1 MKILNPSFFNAVSRS
16 QFRPPFFSSFPF
28 PRRLRA
34 VMGTSPYRIFKQINQ
49 LAVCAA
55 LSLSVAAGRSGLNP
69 RKRGVGRC
77 AASVLLASTYSC
89 VQWGQHVAP
98 SSTKRSLLRRFGAGH
113 TAPSEFAVCRS
124 VFRHTEL
131 QPRTKPHVHHIHRV
145 QSYSRD
151 LNQNKPRQG
160 KPDRLQSQ
168 RAHSFEISKRGYV
181 NLLEFSPPG
190 RRMPS
195 AMIRA

>member
-1 MKILNPSFFNAVSRS
+1 MLRS
-16 QFRPPFFSSFPF
+16 VWAWQLGGVAWIRGSEGLGDVQPACFWRALTRAHNGVNTWPPPA
-28 PRRLRA
+28 RRA
-34 VMGTSPYRIFKQINQ
+34 
-49 LAVCAA
+49 
-55 LSLSVAAGRSGLNP
+55 
-69 RKRGVGRC
+69 
-77 AASVLLASTYSC
+77 
-89 VQWGQHVAP
+89 
-98 SSTKRSLLRRFGAGH
+98 SLLRRFGAGH

-145 QSYSRD
+145 QSYSGD

-168 RAHSFEISKRGYV
+168 RARSFEISKRGYV